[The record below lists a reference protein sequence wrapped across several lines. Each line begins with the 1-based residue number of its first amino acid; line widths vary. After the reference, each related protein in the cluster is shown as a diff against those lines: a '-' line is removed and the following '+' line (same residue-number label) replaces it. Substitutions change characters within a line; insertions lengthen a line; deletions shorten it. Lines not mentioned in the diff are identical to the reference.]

1 MITCMHDLFCTC
13 EARLFF
19 EAAPKKLPC
28 LRSKML
34 HSFKY
39 EYANLYLRTTIIG
52 RCIYCMYLLQ
62 QSRHCYRAFYARQ
75 MEQLHQ
81 FYFLGYERN
90 IHFTFVVM
98 LKHSFQWCW
107 KPKVGSKIVMSTI
120 WHLLFRFPVILFQE
134 NYCVL
139 LGKHIIHWF
148 PLAGRYSF
156 FVFILHYIFI
166 WNCVK

>member
-1 MITCMHDLFCTC
+1 MHDLFCTC

-28 LRSKML
+28 LRSTML

-39 EYANLYLRTTIIG
+39 EYASLYLRTTIVG
-52 RCIYCMYLLQ
+52 RYIYCMYLLL
-62 QSRHCYRAFYARQ
+62 QSWHYCRAFYAGQ
-75 MEQLHQ
+75 MEELPQ
-81 FYFLGYERN
+81 FYVPAYERN
-90 IHFTFVVM
+90 IQFTFVVM
-98 LKHSFQWCW
+98 LKHSFQWSW
-107 KPKVGSKIVMSTI
+107 KPKVGSKIVISTI

-139 LGKHIIHWF
+139 LGKHIIHRF

-156 FVFILHYIFI
+156 FVYIMHYIFI